1 MSDPQALVGQSLSA
15 KYQVR
20 RLLGRGGMG
29 SVYEGQNIEI
39 GKRVAIKTID
49 QFHAMSHELATRLR
63 REARAAAAVESNHIV
78 QVFDVGEDPKCGVY
92 MVMEFLAGEDLGAKL
107 QREGR
112 LEAPMAV
119 NIAIQVCRAL
129 VKAHGAGIVH
139 RDLKPGN
146 VFLTEKEEG
155 GLLVK
160 VVDFGIS
167 KLLRDDATDGQK
179 NLTRMGTALGTP
191 QYMSP
196 EQAAG
201 NTNIDHRT
209 DIWALGCLL
218 YEMLAGRPPYED
230 AGTYEM
236 TIVRILTTRPPP
248 LQSVAPWV
256 QPSLAQVVDSTLVHE
271 WAQRMPDALTLLR
284 SLSDAMQLD
293 PSTGTG
299 RHSAVQVPQ
308 YLTGPMAVY
317 QKPPTPV
324 ALDATMPMSG
334 EHEALIAKARAEA
347 RAQSGSQQQLSG
359 QYTGARK
366 PISTE
371 TAVIVAPSASHSAIL
386 ASSASHPAVAV
397 DDAPAAGVPSRG
409 GAAILFIGLGALVV
423 ALGVGGWF
431 MFGREPA
438 KPTPA
443 AKAVE
448 TAAVEKDKSDKTE
461 KTAKPEEKKPEPPPS
476 VSAVPTS
483 TAKAPLFPTGKGKF
497 PGPGP
502 VSSGKAQPTAVASG
516 PGVPPAPSGKSTGSG
531 FGGAGVSE
539 NY

>member
-20 RLLGRGGMG
+20 RLVGRGGMG
-29 SVYEGQNIEI
+29 AVYEGQNIEI

-49 QFHAMSHELATRLR
+49 QFHAMSGELATRLR

-107 QREGR
+107 QREHR
-112 LEAPMAV
+112 LDVATAV
-119 NIAIQVCRAL
+119 NIATQVGRAL
-129 VKAHGAGIVH
+129 VKAHAAGIVH

-155 GLLVK
+155 GTLVK

-167 KLLRDDATDGQK
+167 KLLRDDIGEKAGDK

-191 QYMSP
+191 MYMSP
-196 EQAAG
+196 EQAQG
-201 NTNIDHRT
+201 NLNIDHRT

-236 TIVRILTTRPPP
+236 TIVRIITTRPHP
-248 LQSVAPWV
+248 LLAVAPWV
-256 QPSLAQVVDSTLVHE
+256 PPALAQVVDATLVHE
-271 WAQRMPDALTLLR
+271 WAQRMPDAQTLLR
-284 SLSDAMQLD
+284 ALSDATQTETAG
-293 PSTGTG
+293 SG
-299 RHSAVQVPQ
+299 RYSAVSVPQ
-308 YLTGPMAVY
+308 YQTGQMAVI
-317 QKPPTPV
+317 QKPM

-334 EHEALIAKARAEA
+334 EHEAIIAAARAHIPPQQ
-347 RAQSGSQQQLSG
+347 AQSV
-359 QYTGARK
+359 TGARK

-371 TAVIVAPSASHSAIL
+371 TAVLLAPSASN
-386 ASSASHPAVAV
+386 PAVSF
-397 DDAPAAGVPSRG
+397 DEAPAAGVPQRSG
-409 GAAILFIGLGALVV
+409 TAIMFIGLAALLV
-423 ALGVGGWF
+423 ALGVGGF
-431 MFGREPA
+431 FVFGNKGEGPQPA
-438 KPTPA
+438 TGGKP
-443 AKAVE
+443 VE
-448 TAAVEKDKSDKTE
+448 TAAVVKDGADKPEKSE
-461 KTAKPEEKKPEPPPS
+461 KTAKPEEKKPEPP
-476 VSAVPTS
+476 AVTATATAPS
-483 TAKAPLFPTGKGKF
+483 TAKTAAAPSLPKGKVV
-497 PGPGP
+497 PP
-502 VSSGKAQPTAVASG
+502 VVAGKSSAAPTVSATAAPVAST
-516 PGVPPAPSGKSTGSG
+516 KSTGSG